1 MAAPGQGRFVS
12 ELSLILTAKMARS
25 AADRPALPIPLKVA
39 RQVSLRDQVT
49 FFPGSAMTAR
59 TRKFHDSAHA
69 GFSLIELLV
78 VVAIMI
84 LVASFIIPAFTSSK
98 SSADVTSAAY
108 TTKGTLDQ
116 ARTYA
121 MANDT
126 YTAVGFAGSIGN
138 TPASV
143 TGQVYVATLA
153 STDGT
158 ANGFANG
165 NYRQLGKLLKFDNT
179 HVRDTGVPTND
190 GTDFESRPN
199 VASTYRISTASAG
212 AYTITVQG
220 VTFSRWIQFS
230 PRGEAVLGGNN
241 PMTQY
246 MEVGLFPT
254 HATSLAA
261 SQDANGKWL
270 GNIVAIQVSGF
281 SGSVRVYRK

>member
-1 MAAPGQGRFVS
+1 MTTR
-12 ELSLILTAKMARS
+12 EK
-25 AADRPALPIPLKVA
+25 D
-39 RQVSLRDQVT
+39 
-49 FFPGSAMTAR
+49 FFYTNKS
-59 TRKFHDSAHA
+59 
-69 GFSLIELLV
+69 GFSLVELLV
-78 VVAIMI
+78 VVAI
-84 LVASFIIPAFTSSK
+84 VVIITGLMLPAFTSNK
-98 SSADVTSAAY
+98 SAGDVTSAAY
-108 TTKGTLDQ
+108 TTKGALDQ

-121 MANDT
+121 MANNT
-126 YTAVGFAGSIGN
+126 YTSVGFAGSIGN

-143 TGQVYVATLA
+143 TGQVYTATFA

-165 NYRQLGKLLKFDNT
+165 SYRQLGKLLKFDNT

-254 HATSLAA
+254 HGTSLAA
-261 SQDANGKWL
+261 SQDANSKWL
-270 GNIVAIQVSGF
+270 GNIVAVQVSGF
-281 SGSVRVYRK
+281 SGSVRVYRR

>member
-1 MAAPGQGRFVS
+1 MDAQ
-12 ELSLILTAKMARS
+12 T
-25 AADRPALPIPLKVA
+25 
-39 RQVSLRDQVT
+39 Q
-49 FFPGSAMTAR
+49 
-59 TRKFHDSAHA
+59 KFHDSAHA
-69 GFSLIELLV
+69 GFSLIEVLV
-78 VVAIMI
+78 VIAIIVLITGLM
-84 LVASFIIPAFTSSK
+84 LPAFTSIK
-98 SSADVTSAAY
+98 SGRDVTSAAY
-108 TTKGTLDQ
+108 TTKGILDQ

-199 VASTYRISTASAG
+199 VASTYRISTTSAG

-281 SGSVRVYRK
+281 SGSVRVYRR

>member
-1 MAAPGQGRFVS
+1 MNAETQ
-12 ELSLILTAKMARS
+12 
-25 AADRPALPIPLKVA
+25 
-39 RQVSLRDQVT
+39 
-49 FFPGSAMTAR
+49 
-59 TRKFHDSAHA
+59 KFHDSAHA
-69 GFSLIELLV
+69 GFSLMELLV
-78 VVAIMI
+78 VIAIIVLITGLM
-84 LVASFIIPAFTSSK
+84 LPAFTSIK
-98 SSADVTSAAY
+98 SGSDVTSAAY
-108 TTKGTLDQ
+108 TTKGMLDQ

-143 TGQVYVATLA
+143 TGQVYTATLA

-165 NYRQLGKLLKFDNT
+165 SYKQLGKLLKFDNT
-179 HVRDTGVPTND
+179 HIHDTGTPTND
-190 GTDFESRPN
+190 GTDFESRPT
-199 VASTYRISTASAG
+199 VAAAYRISTAAAG

-220 VTFSRWIQFS
+220 VTFSLWIQFS
-230 PRGEAVLGGNN
+230 PRGEAMLGGNSAI
-241 PMTQY
+241 TQY

-254 HATSLAA
+254 HCTSLAS

-281 SGSVRVYRK
+281 SGSVRVYRR